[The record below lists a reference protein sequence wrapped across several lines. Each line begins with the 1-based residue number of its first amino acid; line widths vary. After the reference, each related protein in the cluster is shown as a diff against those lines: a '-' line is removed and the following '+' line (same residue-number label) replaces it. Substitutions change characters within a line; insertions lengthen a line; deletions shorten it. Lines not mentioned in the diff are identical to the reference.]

1 MSVIL
6 DKFSFFYIPI
16 PKVACTSIKLMFFEL
31 ENGFPFKGYMV
42 NGKRRHIHQYYG
54 SSLWENTPHKRV
66 ANFQRVTLVRDP
78 VERFLS
84 AYSNRVVHH
93 KELSPEKTG
102 PNFKNKGL
110 EYNPGLDLF
119 IERFE
124 DYYDASGSIFHH
136 MRPMVDFLG
145 EEASYFSKVY
155 NIKEINQFLVDIIEH
170 VGVDLTIGQHQKGG
184 PKLKKENLTEPQLM
198 KIESFYKKDYR
209 AFHNYF

>member
-1 MSVIL
+1 
-6 DKFSFFYIPI
+6 
-16 PKVACTSIKLMFFEL
+16 MFFEL

-42 NGKRRHIHQYYG
+42 NGKRRHIHQYYA
-54 SSLWENTPHKRV
+54 SSLWENVPHKRV

-93 KELSPEKTG
+93 KELSPAKTG
-102 PNFKNKGL
+102 PNFENKGL

-124 DYYDASGSIFHH
+124 DYYAASGSIFHH
-136 MRPMVDFLG
+136 MRPMVDFIG

-155 NIKEINQFLVDIIEH
+155 NIKDITQFLVDISEH
-170 VGVDLTIGQHQKGG
+170 VGVDLTIGRLQTGG
-184 PKLKKENLTEPQLM
+184 PKLKKENLTEPQLTRI
-198 KIESFYKKDYR
+198 KSFYKNDYR